1 MVCTDTESLICTA
14 NIKKLYERGKVM
26 TAITTAVGE
35 VMTLVESMLTSIT
48 GNAILVVVLASG
60 FVRLALS
67 VLRRLFRTSR
77 SL

>member
-1 MVCTDTESLICTA
+1 
-14 NIKKLYERGKVM
+14 M
-26 TAITTAVGE
+26 TAITAAITD
-35 VMTLVESMLTSIT
+35 VMGLVESMLTAIT

-67 VLRRLFRTSR
+67 LLRRLFKTSR

>member
-1 MVCTDTESLICTA
+1 M
-14 NIKKLYERGKVM
+14 N
-26 TAITTAVGE
+26 AITAAITD
-35 VMTLVESMLTSIT
+35 VMGLVESMLTAIT

-67 VLRRLFRTSR
+67 LLRRLFKTSR

>member
-1 MVCTDTESLICTA
+1 
-14 NIKKLYERGKVM
+14 M
-26 TAITTAVGE
+26 TAITSAIAE

-67 VLRRLFRTSR
+67 LLRRLFKTSR

>member
-1 MVCTDTESLICTA
+1 
-14 NIKKLYERGKVM
+14 M
-26 TAITTAVGE
+26 TAITSAITE
-35 VMTLVESMLTSIT
+35 VMTLVESMLTAIT

-67 VLRRLFRTSR
+67 ILRKLFKTSR

>member
-1 MVCTDTESLICTA
+1 MSDPVTGFA
-14 NIKKLYERGKVM
+14 
-26 TAITTAVGE
+26 AITAAISS

-48 GNAILVVVLASG
+48 SNAILVVVLASG

-67 VLRRLFRTSR
+67 LLRKIFKTSR

>member
-1 MVCTDTESLICTA
+1 
-14 NIKKLYERGKVM
+14 M
-26 TAITTAVGE
+26 TAITTAVSE
-35 VMTLVESMLTSIT
+35 VMTLVESMLTAIT

-60 FVRLALS
+60 FVRMALS

>member
-1 MVCTDTESLICTA
+1 MTEITA
-14 NIKKLYERGKVM
+14 G
-26 TAITTAVGE
+26 VGQ

-67 VLRRLFRTSR
+67 MLRKLFRTSR
-77 SL
+77 AL

>member
-1 MVCTDTESLICTA
+1 MKGE
-14 NIKKLYERGKVM
+14 KVM
-26 TAITTAVGE
+26 SAITTAVAD

-60 FVRLALS
+60 FVRMALS

>member
-1 MVCTDTESLICTA
+1 MTEITA
-14 NIKKLYERGKVM
+14 AIATVM
-26 TAITTAVGE
+26 G
-35 VMTLVESMLTSIT
+35 LVESMLTAIT

-67 VLRRLFRTSR
+67 LLRRLFRTSR

>member
-1 MVCTDTESLICTA
+1 
-14 NIKKLYERGKVM
+14 M

-67 VLRRLFRTSR
+67 ILRKLFKTSR
-77 SL
+77 AL